1 MLLYWCGK
9 FIESWNLA
17 MTKQE
22 MVEVKKFIKKW
33 HPDVKLE
40 DMTDEF
46 LLHQIKM
53 VRMAKLK
60 EMMNK

>member
-1 MLLYWCGK
+1 
-9 FIESWNLA
+9 

-40 DMTDEF
+40 DMTNEF

-60 EMMNK
+60 QMLGNQEVK

>member
-1 MLLYWCGK
+1 
-9 FIESWNLA
+9 
-17 MTKQE
+17 

-40 DMTDEF
+40 DVTNEF
-46 LLHQIKM
+46 LLHQINM

-60 EMMNK
+60 QMLGNQEVK

>member
-1 MLLYWCGK
+1 
-9 FIESWNLA
+9 

-22 MVEVKKFIKKW
+22 MIEVKKFIKKW
-33 HPDVKLE
+33 HPNVKLE

-53 VRMAKLK
+53 VSVQVIQTMV
-60 EMMNK
+60 

>member
-1 MLLYWCGK
+1 
-9 FIESWNLA
+9 

-40 DMTDEF
+40 HMNDEF
-46 LLHQIKM
+46 LLQQIKLY
-53 VRMAKLK
+53 RMMKLK
-60 EMMNK
+60 QTLGN

>member
-1 MLLYWCGK
+1 
-9 FIESWNLA
+9 

-33 HPDVKLE
+33 HPNAKLE

-53 VRMAKLK
+53 YRMMKLKQMMAK
-60 EMMNK
+60 